1 MDIYLLIR
9 YFACQVSPQEETI
22 VREWLLADTDGSRAR
37 LYREAHLMYEGMVL
51 YSGEEKLLHAEAGVP
66 AEVSGGHQS
75 ARGGW
80 RRFAVRMLGA
90 AAVAA
95 LTVAAAFW
103 GRTSAIDSLSASTKI
118 VRVPAGDRMDMILD
132 DGTHIWLNSGT
143 EIEIPAVFSRRSR
156 NIRVNEGEVLLD
168 VTKDS
173 RRPFTVDTWAGKVT
187 VLGTK
192 FDVAVDES
200 AKEFTTS
207 LLRGSVKVENY
218 ADPSDIYI
226 LSPNSRV
233 RLCNGALVLEQIRD
247 ANSVGCWSQGII
259 EVSGVPFDEL
269 MRRFSRAFDVTI
281 EIEREELPV
290 VTYTRGK
297 IRVSEGLEHA
307 LSVLRLASDFDY
319 DIDREA
325 GKVTIR

>member
-22 VREWLLADTDGSRAR
+22 VREWLLADTDGSRAH

-51 YSGEEKLLHAEAGVP
+51 YSGESSMSRQDGNAPANVSAGQRQ
-66 AEVSGGHQS
+66 GK
-75 ARGGW
+75 GGW
-80 RRFAVRMLGA
+80 KRFAVRMLGA

-95 LTVAAAFW
+95 LAIAAAFW

-143 EIEIPAVFSRRSR
+143 EIEIPAVFSRRGR
-156 NIRVNEGEVLLD
+156 NIRVNGGEVLFD
-168 VTKDS
+168 VAKDAK
-173 RRPFTVDTWAGKVT
+173 RPFTVDTWAGKVT

-192 FDVAVDES
+192 FEVTVNEDG
-200 AKEFTTS
+200 KEFTTS

-218 ADPSDIYI
+218 ADPADTYI

-233 RLCNGALVLEQIRD
+233 RLCDGNLVLEQIRD
-247 ANSVGCWSQGII
+247 ANSVGCWSRGII
-259 EVSGVPFDEL
+259 EVSGLPFDEL
-269 MRRFSRAFDVTI
+269 MRRFSKAFDVTI

-319 DIDREA
+319 EIDREN
-325 GKVTIR
+325 GTVTIR

>member
-9 YFACQVSPQEETI
+9 YFACQVSPQEESI
-22 VREWLLADTDGSRAR
+22 VREWLLADTDGSRVR

-51 YSGEEKLLHAEAGVP
+51 YSGEGRMTRQVENDASNVSAGQ
-66 AEVSGGHQS
+66 HQS
-75 ARGGW
+75 RGGW
-80 RRFAVRMLGA
+80 RRFAVSLLSA

-103 GRTSAIDSLSASTKI
+103 GRTSAMDALSASTKI

-143 EIEIPAVFSRRSR
+143 EIEIPAVFSRRDR
-156 NIRVNEGEVLLD
+156 KIRVNEGEVLFD
-168 VTKDS
+168 VTKDEK
-173 RRPFTVDTWAGKVT
+173 RPFTVDTWAGRVT

-192 FDVAVDES
+192 FEVTVNES
-200 AKEFTTS
+200 CKEFTTS
-207 LLRGSVKVENY
+207 LLRGSVKVENN
-218 ADPSDIYI
+218 ADPSDTYI

-233 RLCNGALVLEQIRD
+233 RLCNGNLVLEQIRD
-247 ANSVGCWSQGII
+247 ANSVGCWSQGLI
-259 EVSGVPFDEL
+259 EVSGLPFDEL
-269 MRRFSRAFDVTI
+269 MRRFSKAFDVNI
-281 EIEREELPV
+281 EIAREELPV

-307 LSVLRLASDFDY
+307 LSVLRLASDFSY
-319 DIDREA
+319 EIDRES